1 MESETRIS
9 KSFVITFIVVLI
21 LAAAL
26 GYAIQK
32 NPANFNMS
40 SNFQDDQTELV
51 AEEMVESQL
60 EINTLTEVSPSS
72 EISDIEAD
80 LNFDFDQAT
89 RLDDTN

>member
-26 GYAIQK
+26 GYVIQK